1 MLIAKVV
8 ANVVSTI
15 KTENLEGRKLFMVQ
29 PIDED
34 GNEFGDELLAGDGLN
49 VGAGIGDIVVVIQE
63 GSSARELL
71 GIDKLACPE
80 VVIGGIVDFVD
91 TYENNKRLK
100 L

>member
-15 KTENLEGRKLFMVQ
+15 KTKNLEGRKLFMVQ

-34 GNEFGDELLAGDGLN
+34 GNEFGDEILAGDGLN

-71 GIDKLACPE
+71 GIDGLAAPE

-91 TYENNKRLK
+91 TYENKKRLK